1 MAILGEMTDVA
12 SVKMP
17 IGETWTVS
25 RCRYRSDDGATAR
38 VCLATGIHG
47 DERMG
52 QLIVYDVAQR
62 IKAQPQHLHGTI
74 DIYPMLNAIGLDI
87 GERMVPTATKLDMNR
102 AFPGMQGG
110 TALEGICYAVLQDM
124 KGADLVLDIHTSSQI
139 TSELYG
145 VRLHERDA
153 AKMIPGSAALCP
165 EVIWVLP
172 DKAPYNATLTGAL
185 TLENTPAVVLMV
197 DERRL
202 RSQMVVDQVVDGIF
216 CKLSEM
222 GMWTGDVK
230 AAPAKESIPCMWD
243 DKDVCRVTCTRPGM
257 YVPREVNGSVVKAG
271 DVLGTIFNALKGEPV
286 ETVVAP
292 EDGLVFTQRRY
303 SAVYPGT
310 LIARLCRKERA

>member
-1 MAILGEMTDVA
+1 MAILKEITDIA

-25 RCRYRSDDGATAR
+25 RCRYSSNDGAAAR

-47 DERMG
+47 NERMG
-52 QLIVYDVAQR
+52 QLVVYDVARR
-62 IKAQPQHLHGTI
+62 IKAQPEHLHGTL
-74 DIYPMLNAIGLDI
+74 DVYPMLNAIGLDI

-102 AFPGMQGG
+102 AFPGMQNG
-110 TALEGICYAVLQDM
+110 TALESICYAIVEDM
-124 KGADLVLDIHTSSQI
+124 KDADLVVDIHTSSQI

-145 VRLHERDA
+145 VRVHERHADV
-153 AKMIPGSAALCP
+153 MIPGAAALCP

-172 DKAPYNATLTGAL
+172 DKPIHNASLSGAL
-185 TLENTPAVVLMV
+185 TQADTHAVVIMV

-202 RSQMVVDQVVDGIF
+202 RTQKAVDQVVEGIF
-216 CKLSEM
+216 CKLREM
-222 GMWTGDVK
+222 GIWTGEAK
-230 AAPAKESIPCMWD
+230 AAPASESIPCMWD
-243 DKDVCRVTCTRPGM
+243 EKDICRVTCKHPGM
-257 YVPREVNGSVVKAG
+257 FVPNEVNGSCVCAG
-271 DVLGTIFNALKGEPV
+271 DVLGTIFNALEGEPV

>member
-1 MAILGEMTDVA
+1 MAILREITDIA

-25 RCRYRSDDGATAR
+25 RCRYRSDDGAKGR

-47 DERMG
+47 NERMG
-52 QLIVYDVAQR
+52 QLVVYDVARR
-62 IKAQPQHLHGTI
+62 IKAQPEHLHGTV

-87 GERMVPTATKLDMNR
+87 SERMVPTGTKLDMNR
-102 AFPGMQGG
+102 AFPGVQEG
-110 TALEGICYAVLQDM
+110 TALESICYAIVQDM
-124 KGADLVLDIHTSSQI
+124 KGADLVMDIHTSSQI

-145 VRLHERDA
+145 VRVHERHA
-153 AKMIPGSAALCP
+153 EVMIPGAAALCP

-172 DKAPYNATLTGAL
+172 DKPLHNASLCGAL
-185 TLENTPAVVLMV
+185 TQEDTHAVVLMV

-216 CKLSEM
+216 CKLHAM
-222 GMWTGDVK
+222 GVWSGAVK
-230 AAPAKESIPCMWD
+230 AAPAMRSIPCMWE
-243 DKDVCRVTCTRPGM
+243 DKDICRVTCSRPGM
-257 YVPREVNGSVVKAG
+257 FVPLEVNGSDVKAG
-271 DVLGTIFNALKGEPV
+271 DVLGTIFDALEGEPV
-286 ETVVAP
+286 ETVTAP

>member
-1 MAILGEMTDVA
+1 MAVLKEKTVVT

-17 IGETWTVS
+17 IGESWS
-25 RCRYRSDDGATAR
+25 ILRCRYRSEDGAAAR

-52 QLIVYDVAQR
+52 QLVIYDVAQR
-62 IKAQPQHLHGTI
+62 IMAQPQHLHGMV
-74 DIYPMLNAIGLDI
+74 DMYPMLNPNGLD
-87 GERMVPTATKLDMNR
+87 ESQRMVPSSTMLDMNR
-102 AFPGMQGG
+102 AFPGVQDG
-110 TALEGICYAVLQDM
+110 TAMESICYAIVQDM
-124 KGADLVLDIHTSSQI
+124 KGADLVMDIHTSSQI

-145 VRLHERDA
+145 VRVHEKHASD
-153 AKMIPGSAALCP
+153 MIPGAAALCP

-172 DKAPYNATLTGAL
+172 DKPVHAASLTGAL
-185 TLENTPAVVLMV
+185 AQENTPGCVLMV

-216 CKLSEM
+216 CKLREM
-222 GMWTGDVK
+222 GVWSGETK
-230 AAPAKESIPCMWD
+230 AAPALSSIPCMWED
-243 DKDVCRVTCTRPGM
+243 RDICRVTCKTPGM
-257 YVPREVNGSVVKAG
+257 FVPREVNGEAVRQG
-271 DVLGTIFNALKGEPV
+271 DVLGKIFNALEGEAV
-286 ETVVAP
+286 ETVIAP

>member
-1 MAILGEMTDVA
+1 MAVLKEKTVVA

-17 IGETWTVS
+17 IGESWSVM
-25 RCRYRSDDGATAR
+25 RCRYRSEDGAAAR

-52 QLIVYDVAQR
+52 QLVIYDVAQR
-62 IKAQPQHLHGTI
+62 IMAQPEHLHGVV
-74 DIYPMLNAIGLDI
+74 DMYPMLNAIGLDVSQ
-87 GERMVPTATKLDMNR
+87 RMVPSSTMLDMNR
-102 AFPGMQGG
+102 AFPGVQDG
-110 TALEGICYAVLQDM
+110 TALESICYAIVQDM
-124 KGADLVLDIHTSSQI
+124 KGADLVMDIHTSSQI

-145 VRLHERDA
+145 VRVHERHADV
-153 AKMIPGSAALCP
+153 MIPGAAALCP

-172 DKAPYNATLTGAL
+172 DKPAHNASLAGAL
-185 TLENTPAVVLMV
+185 TQEDTHACVLMV

-216 CKLSEM
+216 CKLRSM
-222 GMWTGDVK
+222 GIWTGEAK
-230 AAPAKESIPCMWD
+230 TAPELERIPCMWED
-243 DKDVCRVTCTRPGM
+243 RDICRVTCRKPGM
-257 YVPREVNGSVVKAG
+257 FVPNEVNGSEVRQG
-271 DVLGTIFNALKGEPV
+271 DVLGKIFNALEGEQV
-286 ETVVAP
+286 ETVIAP

>member
-1 MAILGEMTDVA
+1 MAILKELTDVA

-25 RCRYRSDDGATAR
+25 RCRYSSEDGAAAR

-52 QLIVYDVAQR
+52 QLVVYDVAQR

-87 GERMVPTATKLDMNR
+87 GERTVPASMKLDMNR
-102 AFPGMQGG
+102 AFPGAPDG
-110 TALEGICYAVLQDM
+110 TALENICYAVVQDM
-124 KGADLVLDIHTSSQI
+124 KGADMVLDIHTSSQI

-145 VRLHERDA
+145 VRIHEKHADTMLA
-153 AKMIPGSAALCP
+153 SAAALRP

-172 DKAPYNATLTGAL
+172 DKPVHNASLTGAL
-185 TLENTPAVVLMV
+185 TQENTPACLLMV

-216 CKLSEM
+216 CMLRSI
-222 GMWTGDVK
+222 GVWTGETKD
-230 AAPAKESIPCMWD
+230 APAKESIPCMWE

-257 YVPREVNGSVVKAG
+257 YVPNEVIGKVVKEG
-271 DVLGTIFNALKGEPV
+271 DVLGTIFSALEGEPV
-286 ETVVAP
+286 ETVIAP
-292 EDGLVFTQRRY
+292 EGGLVFTQRRY